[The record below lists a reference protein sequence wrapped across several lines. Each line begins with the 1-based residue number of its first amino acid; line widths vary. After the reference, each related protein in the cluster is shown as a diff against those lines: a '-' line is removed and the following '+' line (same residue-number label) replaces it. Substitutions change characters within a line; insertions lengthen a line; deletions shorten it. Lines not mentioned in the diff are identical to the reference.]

1 MTTPVLNE
9 IQVGSVDGSLLVG
22 AVTMTPAD
30 DQLYLAW
37 IYIDSATGAPAVSS
51 VDGLGLTWSLVK
63 AQCSGQDEHR
73 LEVWSAIGE
82 PSNTDP
88 VIALLSGMPDGGYIA
103 VERWGSV
110 LVSDPVG
117 ASSGYNT
124 NGANGACSGGVD
136 TNDATG
142 SITTTANGSVVAV
155 GFVVDQIFSHTA
167 GWTARVTNDD
177 SPAGAV
183 RASLEDVTVA
193 GIGAATVG
201 AANNLAGA
209 DDWALVAVEI
219 LGALR
224 VTPTAA
230 SRTLA
235 RFFDP
240 HTGRPLRD
248 VARWQ

>member
-9 IQVGSVDGSLLVG
+9 IEVGSVDAAFLVG

-37 IYIDSATGAPAVSS
+37 IYIDAALGAPDVSS
-51 VDGLGLTWSLVK
+51 VAGLGLTWSLVK
-63 AQCSGQDEHR
+63 AQCSGQGEHR
-73 LEVWSAIGE
+73 IEAWSAIGE

-88 VIALLSGMPDGGYIA
+88 VIATLSGLPDGGYIA

-110 LVSDPVG
+110 LVADPLG

-124 NGANGACSGGVD
+124 NGADGACSGGVD

-142 SITTTANGSVVAV
+142 SITTTANGSVVSV
-155 GFVVDQIFSHTA
+155 GFVVDEVFSPTA

-177 SPAGAV
+177 SPGGTV

-193 GIGAATVG
+193 GIGATTVG

-209 DDWALVAVEI
+209 DDWALVAVEV

-224 VTPTAA
+224 VTPSPSA
-230 SRTLA
+230 RTLA

-240 HTGRPLRD
+240 HSSRPLRD
-248 VARWQ
+248 IAAWQ